1 MLEIKKI
8 AVLSELNELKKEY
21 FEKTTSPLD
30 GMWHFGFVPMSEHL
44 GFYVNNELVGFCCI
58 NDDGYLL
65 QFHLETN
72 SDTSAQALF
81 TLIAQQNSKVI
92 GQVKGAF
99 VSTAEPDYMSLCLD
113 NSSIF
118 KVNALMYKQDPKVSN
133 TQKHSF
139 VMAMATEQQLAEYVK
154 FASNNIGAPEQWLTG
169 YYGKLIKRKELFG
182 YRKEGQLLAVGECRL
197 FDEHQSDYADLGM
210 IVAQSMRG
218 QGIAKK
224 VLHWLTTHASS
235 KGLKS
240 ICSTESNN
248 IAAQKAIASA
258 GFVSTNRIVQFE
270 FNHA

>member
-30 GMWHFGFVPMSEHL
+30 GMWHFGFVPMSEHF

-99 VSTAEPDYMSLCLD
+99 VSTAEPEYMSLCLD
-113 NSSIF
+113 NSSVF

-133 TQKHSF
+133 TQKHSIA
-139 VMAMATEQQLAEYVK
+139 MAVATEQQLAEYVK
-154 FASNNIGAPEQWLTG
+154 FSSTNIGAPEQWLT
-169 YYGKLIKRKELFG
+169 
-182 YRKEGQLLAVGECRL
+182 A
-197 FDEHQSDYADLGM
+197 
-210 IVAQSMRG
+210 
-218 QGIAKK
+218 
-224 VLHWLTTHASS
+224 TT
-235 KGLKS
+235 
-240 ICSTESNN
+240 
-248 IAAQKAIASA
+248 
-258 GFVSTNRIVQFE
+258 VS
-270 FNHA
+270 